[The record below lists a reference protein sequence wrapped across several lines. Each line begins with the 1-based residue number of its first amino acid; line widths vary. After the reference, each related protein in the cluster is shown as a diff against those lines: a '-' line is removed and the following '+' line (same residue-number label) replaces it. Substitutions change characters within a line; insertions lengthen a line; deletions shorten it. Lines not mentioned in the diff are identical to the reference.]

1 MYYGHIQDTSELR
14 TLLTNVIGEAA
25 ALYTILDA
33 RLHAVQRNNICTR
46 LRMVARDLSDGTDVA
61 WLAGAA
67 AWETMQERINQVR
80 KHQSQCASA
89 SFRSDVCRLVA
100 ATVAEVVVSMFTT
113 DCTTHRGIERATAT
127 LLRLRVAG
135 ATMDHFRATVTRVRV
150 ALLFPCHAGQVDM
163 SVGVTLADAT
173 TLVPVSDFPVSPVRF
188 HVTAIPVGHETTL
201 QQIPCS
207 GVVVSQPVSPVPLEL
222 GLAVSDLD
230 DLRVDDLIDLRDL
243 CDLDSMFDW
252 ELSDFAPLPDP
263 EDAVIAQLGAWNQ
276 NLASLQQHVARLIHD
291 GQELHST
298 LLARKRPLEPDLVG
312 PTWRDPG
319 WSPPHCFPGPVL
331 SCDNA

>member
-25 ALYTILDA
+25 ALYNILDA

-46 LRMVARDLSDGTDVA
+46 LRMVAKDLSDGTDVA

-135 ATMDHFRATVTRVRV
+135 ATMDSFRATVTRVRV

-188 HVTAIPVGHETTL
+188 HVTTIPVGHETTL

-207 GVVVSQPVSPVPLEL
+207 GVGSPPVSPAPPEL

-230 DLRVDDLIDLRDL
+230 DLRVDDLIDL

-263 EDAVIAQLGAWNQ
+263 EDAMIAQLGAWNQ
-276 NLASLQQHVARLIHD
+276 NLASLQQHVARQIHY
-291 GQELHST
+291 GRELHST
-298 LLARKRPLEPDLVG
+298 LLARKRPLEPDLVC

-319 WSPPHCFPGPVL
+319 WSPPPCFPGLV
-331 SCDNA
+331 SCENT